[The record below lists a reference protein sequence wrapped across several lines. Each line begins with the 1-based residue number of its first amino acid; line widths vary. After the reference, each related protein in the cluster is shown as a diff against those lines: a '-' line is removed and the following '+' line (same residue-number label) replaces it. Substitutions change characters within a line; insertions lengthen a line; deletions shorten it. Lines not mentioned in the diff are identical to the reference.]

1 MTQGIN
7 KKNSIYVQLFRLLVV
22 AALLSFLVFRA
33 LDSAGIYMIDKYLYN
48 STYREKKDRA
58 AMDDFQRYVKQEQI
72 TTGETEALSS
82 WVRKQKNVSIYI
94 YKDGIQVFNSDYPEQ
109 EVSKEE
115 ITLSDYETYYTVEFA
130 DGDAQVS
137 ILAFYDY
144 QLYNYEL
151 VASILLAF
159 AMFLFLV
166 LFGIRKKMRYITML
180 SEEIEILE
188 GGSLD
193 YPVTVKGKDE
203 LAALAEGLDH
213 MRLSFLE
220 IREREAQ
227 MVQKNQRIVTEMSH
241 DLRTP
246 VTSIILYTEIL
257 KKGKNLDEAQQKKYM
272 DIIEKKAYRMKQLTD
287 HLFEYSLTAGSEEIQ
302 LEEPEVF
309 EIIFYDIFSETC
321 SYLEQKG
328 FQVDFQVEWSDEKI
342 RISEDYVMRIMDN
355 ITSNLLKY
363 ADAAF
368 PLILSSVREE
378 NFIGFSVENH
388 VRRDT
393 GRTESTGIGIQN
405 IKNMMEKMHG
415 KCGTERKGESF
426 RLTLLFPVI

>member
-1 MTQGIN
+1 MKINEIIREKRIARGMTQEQMAAYLGVSAPAVN
-7 KKNSIYVQLFRLLVV
+7 KWEKAVSYPDITLLPALARLLETDLNT
-22 AALLSFLVFRA
+22 LLSFKEDLTDEEIGAF
-33 LDSAGIYMIDKYLYN
+33 
-48 STYREKKDRA
+48 
-58 AMDDFQRYVKQEQI
+58 
-72 TTGETEALSS
+72 TGEICMVAMEEG
-82 WVRKQKNVSIYI
+82 R
-94 YKDGIQVFNSDYPEQ
+94 GI
-109 EVSKEE
+109 
-115 ITLSDYETYYTVEFA
+115 A
-130 DGDAQVS
+130 D
-137 ILAFYDY
+137 
-144 QLYNYEL
+144 
-151 VASILLAF
+151 AF
-159 AMFLFLV
+159 ALAEEKIREYPSCDKLV
-166 LFGIRKKMRYITML
+166 LN
-180 SEEIEILE
+180 
-188 GGSLD
+188 
-193 YPVTVKGKDE
+193 
-203 LAALAEGLDH
+203 AALALEGVVLLTARAGMQEQYLPKIEEMYKRAANSKDAAVKYHAKSMLVSKHKERGEYEEAERLLEELPDETLYDKKMIDH
-213 MRLSFLE
+213 MRQSFLE

-302 LEEPEVF
+302 LEEPEAF